1 MHGSYRISGHPLRT
15 FPCLAQLLGAAKP
28 AKNDGKSISMKT
40 HTVTTYTR
48 IQHMTRIVR
57 IIKHK
62 YFTVFKQIDINCLV
76 LLHQSECSVAG
87 QPSPPKGYIPKGDPL
102 PQVETVKGH
111 QNQHQSTKEL
121 AASSHKWW
129 CSYFHTHGR
138 RVSDEIKTSS
148 FKLLIPSIF
157 IDDRVGKPCLHKHLS
172 EMYYPSSRN
181 SLLIK
186 VHPKLREQ
194 VPQASQQ
201 VPQAS

>member
-1 MHGSYRISGHPLRT
+1 LVSLNKASNLSRWPLQNQLKLFVTWNVEHASPRLST
-15 FPCLAQLLGAAKP
+15 FL
-28 AKNDGKSISMKT
+28 S
-40 HTVTTYTR
+40 
-48 IQHMTRIVR
+48 
-57 IIKHK
+57 
-62 YFTVFKQIDINCLV
+62 
-76 LLHQSECSVAG
+76 SV
-87 QPSPPKGYIPKGDPL
+87 PGYIPKGDPL

-111 QNQHQSTKEL
+111 QNQHQSTKEV
-121 AASSHKWW
+121 AASSHKCW

-157 IDDRVGKPCLHKHLS
+157 IDDSVGKPCLHKHLS

-181 SLLIK
+181 SLVIK